1 MASTVTRA
9 KLIRAVLKRLGAWQ
23 AGQDLSPED
32 YEAVDEDLDGHLA
45 AMARADI
52 YVVEDP
58 DAVPLEAYL
67 EVAAYLA
74 LEYAEDF
81 GVGGDEM
88 ATIGARAGLAEK
100 ALRYLRTLKPTYQ
113 PAQATYF

>member
-9 KLIRAVLKRLGAWQ
+9 TLIKSILKRLGAWQ
-23 AGQDLSPED
+23 AGQDLAPED
-32 YEAVDEDLDGHLA
+32 YETVDEDLDGYLA
-45 AMARADI
+45 AMAKADI

-74 LEYAEDF
+74 LEYADDF
-81 GVGGDEM
+81 GVGGEEFQS
-88 ATIGARAGLAEK
+88 IGARAGLAEK
-100 ALRYLRTLKPTYQ
+100 ALRYLRTSKPTYQ
-113 PAQATYF
+113 PAQSTYF